1 MRHQDKVYEAII
13 WIKLTYNQYKSS
25 REASYQYCITIYL
38 CRIVNDIIGQSDI
51 QAITDR
57 I

>member
-13 WIKLTYNQYKSS
+13 WIKFTYNQYKSS

-38 CRIVNDIIGQSDI
+38 CRIDNDIIGQSDI